1 VAGSADV
8 IAGRSPDKL
17 QTRNERYTENL
28 MKRLA
33 LPSVALALLVTT
45 LAQAATK
52 AADLPDAARSRIDS
66 VIEQAIAEKR
76 LVGAVVLVS
85 RDGKLVYQ
93 SAKGLADRESKRPMQ
108 VDTVFRLSSVSKPI
122 VSAAAL
128 ALVDQRKLSLDDP
141 VTKWLPDFRPKL
153 ASGETPTLTVRQL
166 LTHTSGLGYKFA
178 EKPGSAYYQARVSDG
193 FDELRVSL
201 DENLR
206 RLATAPL
213 FNRPGEAW
221 RYSLSIDVLGA
232 VVEKA
237 SGKLLPQA
245 VAELVTQPA
254 GMRDT
259 AFWTKEPAR
268 LAVPYYDSKP
278 EPARMVDPQ
287 TVPFVGG
294 GQMTYSPSR
303 ALDLKAYPSGG
314 AGMVGTA
321 PEVMRFL
328 EAIRAG
334 GKPILST
341 TTAASMMSNQIG
353 SLMGPQPGVGFGFG
367 GSVVVDAAAAHTP
380 QSPGTW
386 QWGGVYGHSWFVDP
400 ARKLTVVAF
409 TNTGLEGM
417 WGKFTTDLRDAVY
430 ADVK

>member
-1 VAGSADV
+1 M
-8 IAGRSPDKL
+8 
-17 QTRNERYTENL
+17 T
-28 MKRLA
+28 RLA
-33 LPSVALALLVTT
+33 FPGLALALLIPA
-45 LAQAATK
+45 LARPATEAAE
-52 AADLPDAARSRIDS
+52 LPDAARARIDA

-93 SAKGLADRESKRPMQ
+93 SASGLADRESKRPMQ
-108 VDTVFRLSSVSKPI
+108 IDSVFRLSSVSKPI

-141 VTKWLPDFRPKL
+141 VTKWLPEFRPKL
-153 ASGETPTLTVRQL
+153 VSGEAPTITVRQL

-178 EKPGSAYYQARVSDG
+178 EKPGTAYYQARVSDG

-221 RYSLSIDVLGA
+221 RYSISIDVLGA

-237 SGKLLPQA
+237 SGKSLPQA
-245 VAELVTQPA
+245 VADLVTQPL
-254 GMRDT
+254 GLRDT
-259 AFWTKEPAR
+259 AFWAREPAR

-278 EPARMVDPQ
+278 APARMADPHS
-287 TVPFVGG
+287 VPFGEGG
-294 GQMTYSPSR
+294 RMTYSPSR
-303 ALDLKAYPSGG
+303 ALDSKAYPSGG

-321 PEVMRFL
+321 PDVMRFL
-328 EAIRAG
+328 ETIRAG
-334 GKPILST
+334 GKPILSSAT
-341 TTAASMMSNQIG
+341 TASMMSNQIG
-353 SLMGPQPGVGFGFG
+353 SLMGPQPGIGFGFG
-367 GSVVVDAAAAHTP
+367 GSVVVDPTSAQTP
-380 QSPGTW
+380 QSRGTW
-386 QWGGVYGHSWFVDP
+386 QWGGIYGHSWFVDP
-400 ARKLTVVAF
+400 AQKLTVVAF

-430 ADVK
+430 AGVK